1 MKEENYLLEQ
11 QIEILKEKGLIIKD
25 TALGKQILQH
35 FNFFDIIKVYK
46 NLFIVNNVFVKNTTI
61 EKVFLFY
68 HYDRGIQNILFK
80 YSVYIERIFKNRLAE
95 ILSQEIGI
103 TKQEYLNIE
112 NYTVRNNNNLIL
124 NNTLKEIR
132 DVEGISEHP
141 SILLKKITFSTTI
154 NLYNF
159 LNEKLKEK
167 MIYFNYKDNEKQ
179 QAKNLFRNSLYIIRR
194 YRNEIAHSMDFIN
207 YRAERY
213 IIFRYLKKILNEYGY
228 IKLMNKNHY
237 SKRQRG
243 SNDIFSMMLS
253 VILLLGNEFLRIE
266 MLKELEMFINKE
278 NKEKFKSYAEIT
290 NLPDNFLDRLQ
301 ETLKEK
307 KNNYLFRS

>member
-1 MKEENYLLEQ
+1 MEEGNYLLEQ

-103 TKQEYLNIE
+103 TKQEYLKIE

-228 IKLMNKNHY
+228 IKLMNKNDY

-243 SNDIFSMMLS
+243 PNDIFSMMLS

-307 KNNYLFRS
+307 KNNYLFRG

>member
-25 TALGKQILQH
+25 TALGKQILEH

-132 DVEGISEHP
+132 DIEGISEHP

-159 LNEKLKEK
+159 LNEKLKGK

-228 IKLMNKNHY
+228 IKLMNKNDY

-243 SNDIFSMMLS
+243 SNDIFSMILS
-253 VILLLGNEFLRIE
+253 IILLLGNEFLRIE

-307 KNNYLFRS
+307 KNNYLFRG

>member
-1 MKEENYLLEQ
+1 MEEGNYLLEQ

-132 DVEGISEHP
+132 DIEGISEHP

-228 IKLMNKNHY
+228 IKLMNKNDY

-243 SNDIFSMMLS
+243 SNDIFSMILS
-253 VILLLGNEFLRIE
+253 IILLLGNEFLRIE

-301 ETLKEK
+301 KTLKEK
-307 KNNYLFRS
+307 KNNYLFKS

>member
-25 TALGKQILQH
+25 TALGKQILEH

-132 DVEGISEHP
+132 DMESISEHP

-228 IKLMNKNHY
+228 IKLMNKNDY

-243 SNDIFSMMLS
+243 SNDIFSMILS
-253 VILLLGNEFLRIE
+253 IILLLGNEFLRIE

-278 NKEKFKSYAEIT
+278 NKEKFKSYAKIT

-307 KNNYLFRS
+307 KNNYLFRG

>member
-132 DVEGISEHP
+132 DIEGISEHP

-228 IKLMNKNHY
+228 IKLMNKNDY

-243 SNDIFSMMLS
+243 SNDIFSMILS
-253 VILLLGNEFLRIE
+253 IILLLGNEFLRIE

-301 ETLKEK
+301 EILKEK
-307 KNNYLFRS
+307 KNNYLFRG

>member
-132 DVEGISEHP
+132 DIEGISEHP

-159 LNEKLKEK
+159 LNEKLKGK

-228 IKLMNKNHY
+228 IKLMNKNDY

-243 SNDIFSMMLS
+243 SNDIFSMILS
-253 VILLLGNEFLRIE
+253 IILLLGNEFLRIE

>member
-1 MKEENYLLEQ
+1 MKTNEKIVMFKLNEKIYPIKVLFTNNRNVYFEKKDN
-11 QIEILKEKGLIIKD
+11 IFILKINKLTSLDSLYLKEFMEKSIKSFLAKKD
-25 TALGKQILQH
+25 LPSMEINENEKYFYYLGKKI
-35 FNFFDIIKVYK
+35 FYEI
-46 NLFIVNNVFVKNTTI
+46 NND
-61 EKVFLFY
+61 L
-68 HYDRGIQNILFK
+68 ILFN
-80 YSVYIERIFKNRLAE
+80 INDE
-95 ILSQEIGI
+95 IIQLRK
-103 TKQEYLNIE
+103 TKSA
-112 NYTVRNNNNLIL
+112 
-124 NNTLKEIR
+124 K
-132 DVEGISEHP
+132 P
-141 SILLKKITFSTTI
+141 SKII
-154 NLYNF
+154 WNF

-228 IKLMNKNHY
+228 IKLMNKNDY

-243 SNDIFSMMLS
+243 SNDIFSMILS
-253 VILLLGNEFLRIE
+253 IILLLGNEFLRIE

>member
-132 DVEGISEHP
+132 DIEGISEHP

-228 IKLMNKNHY
+228 IKLMNKNDY

-243 SNDIFSMMLS
+243 PNDIFSMMLS

>member
-103 TKQEYLNIE
+103 TKQEYLKIE

-132 DVEGISEHP
+132 DIEGISEHP

-228 IKLMNKNHY
+228 IKLMNKNDY

-243 SNDIFSMMLS
+243 SNDIFSMILS
-253 VILLLGNEFLRIE
+253 IILLLGNEFLRIE

>member
-68 HYDRGIQNILFK
+68 HYDRAIQNILFK

-228 IKLMNKNHY
+228 IKLMNKNDY

-243 SNDIFSMMLS
+243 SNDIFSMILS
-253 VILLLGNEFLRIE
+253 IILLLGNEFLRIE

>member
-25 TALGKQILQH
+25 TALGKQILEH

-103 TKQEYLNIE
+103 TKQEYLKIE

-132 DVEGISEHP
+132 DIEGISEHP

-228 IKLMNKNHY
+228 IKLMNKNDY

-243 SNDIFSMMLS
+243 SNDIFSMILS
-253 VILLLGNEFLRIE
+253 IILLLGNEFLRIE

>member
-132 DVEGISEHP
+132 DIEGISEHP

-228 IKLMNKNHY
+228 IKLMNKNDY

-243 SNDIFSMMLS
+243 YNDIFSMMLS
-253 VILLLGNEFLRIE
+253 IILLLGNEFLRIE

>member
-25 TALGKQILQH
+25 TALGKQILEH

-103 TKQEYLNIE
+103 TKQEYLKIE

-132 DVEGISEHP
+132 DIEGISEHP

-228 IKLMNKNHY
+228 IKLMNKNDY

-243 SNDIFSMMLS
+243 SNDIFSMILS
-253 VILLLGNEFLRIE
+253 IILLLGNEFLRIE
-266 MLKELEMFINKE
+266 MLKELEIFINKE

-307 KNNYLFRS
+307 KNNYLFRG

>member
-68 HYDRGIQNILFK
+68 HYDRAIQNILFK

-103 TKQEYLNIE
+103 TKQEYLKIE

-228 IKLMNKNHY
+228 IKLMNKNDY

-243 SNDIFSMMLS
+243 SNDIFSMILS
-253 VILLLGNEFLRIE
+253 IILLLGNEFLRIE
-266 MLKELEMFINKE
+266 MLKELEIFINKE

>member
-124 NNTLKEIR
+124 N
-132 DVEGISEHP
+132 
-141 SILLKKITFSTTI
+141 IL
-154 NLYNF
+154 
-159 LNEKLKEK
+159 
-167 MIYFNYKDNEKQ
+167 
-179 QAKNLFRNSLYIIRR
+179 
-194 YRNEIAHSMDFIN
+194 H
-207 YRAERY
+207 
-213 IIFRYLKKILNEYGY
+213 IL
-228 IKLMNKNHY
+228 HY
-237 SKRQRG
+237 
-243 SNDIFSMMLS
+243 
-253 VILLLGNEFLRIE
+253 
-266 MLKELEMFINKE
+266 
-278 NKEKFKSYAEIT
+278 Y
-290 NLPDNFLDRLQ
+290 
-301 ETLKEK
+301 
-307 KNNYLFRS
+307 

>member
-35 FNFFDIIKVYK
+35 FNFFDIIKMYK

-103 TKQEYLNIE
+103 TKQEYLKIE

-132 DVEGISEHP
+132 DIEGISEHP

-228 IKLMNKNHY
+228 IKLMNKNDY

-243 SNDIFSMMLS
+243 SNDIFSMILS
-253 VILLLGNEFLRIE
+253 IILLLGNEFLRIE

-307 KNNYLFRS
+307 KNNYLFKS

>member
-25 TALGKQILQH
+25 TALGKQILEH

-61 EKVFLFY
+61 EKGLLFY

-132 DVEGISEHP
+132 DIEGISEHP

-228 IKLMNKNHY
+228 IKLMNKNDY

-243 SNDIFSMMLS
+243 SNDIFSMILS
-253 VILLLGNEFLRIE
+253 IILLLGNEFLRIE

-307 KNNYLFRS
+307 KNNYLFKS

>member
-68 HYDRGIQNILFK
+68 HYDRAIQNILFK

-103 TKQEYLNIE
+103 TKQEYLKIE

-132 DVEGISEHP
+132 DIEGISEHP

-228 IKLMNKNHY
+228 IKLMNKNDY

-243 SNDIFSMMLS
+243 SNDIFSMILS
-253 VILLLGNEFLRIE
+253 IILLLGNEFLRIE

>member
-103 TKQEYLNIE
+103 TKQEYLKIE

-132 DVEGISEHP
+132 DIEGISEHP

-228 IKLMNKNHY
+228 IKLMNKNDY

-243 SNDIFSMMLS
+243 PNDIFSMILS
-253 VILLLGNEFLRIE
+253 IILLLGNEFLRIE

>member
-68 HYDRGIQNILFK
+68 HYDRAIQNILFK

-103 TKQEYLNIE
+103 TKQEYLKIE

-132 DVEGISEHP
+132 DIEGISEHP

-213 IIFRYLKKILNEYGY
+213 IIFRYLKKILNKYGY
-228 IKLMNKNHY
+228 IKLMNKNDY

-243 SNDIFSMMLS
+243 SNDIFSMILS
-253 VILLLGNEFLRIE
+253 IILLLGNEFLRTE

>member
-228 IKLMNKNHY
+228 IKLMNKNDY

-243 SNDIFSMMLS
+243 SNDIFSMILS
-253 VILLLGNEFLRIE
+253 IILLLGNEFLRIE
-266 MLKELEMFINKE
+266 MIEELEILE
-278 NKEKFKSYAEIT
+278 QQIEI
-290 NLPDNFLDRLQ
+290 
-301 ETLKEK
+301 LKEK

>member
-103 TKQEYLNIE
+103 TKQEYLKIE

-132 DVEGISEHP
+132 DIEGISEHP

-228 IKLMNKNHY
+228 IKLMNKNDY

-243 SNDIFSMMLS
+243 SNDIFSMILS
-253 VILLLGNEFLRIE
+253 IILLLGNEFLRIE

-307 KNNYLFRS
+307 KNNYLFRG

>member
-103 TKQEYLNIE
+103 TKQEYLKIE

-132 DVEGISEHP
+132 DIEGISEHP

-228 IKLMNKNHY
+228 IKLMNKNDY

-243 SNDIFSMMLS
+243 PNDIFSMMLS

>member
-1 MKEENYLLEQ
+1 MEEGNYLLEQ

-141 SILLKKITFSTTI
+141 SILLKKITFSATI

-228 IKLMNKNHY
+228 IKLMNKNDY

-243 SNDIFSMMLS
+243 SNDIFSMILS
-253 VILLLGNEFLRIE
+253 IILLLGNEFLRIE

>member
-25 TALGKQILQH
+25 TALGKQILEH

-132 DVEGISEHP
+132 DIEGISEHP

-228 IKLMNKNHY
+228 IKLMNKNDY

-243 SNDIFSMMLS
+243 SNDIFSMILS
-253 VILLLGNEFLRIE
+253 IILLLGNEFLRIE

-301 ETLKEK
+301 EILKEK
-307 KNNYLFRS
+307 KNNYLFRG

>member
-103 TKQEYLNIE
+103 TKQEYLKIE

-132 DVEGISEHP
+132 DIEGISEHP

-228 IKLMNKNHY
+228 IKLMNKNDY

-243 SNDIFSMMLS
+243 SNDIFSMILS
-253 VILLLGNEFLRIE
+253 IILLLGNEFLRIE

-301 ETLKEK
+301 EILKEK
-307 KNNYLFRS
+307 KNNYLFKS

>member
-1 MKEENYLLEQ
+1 MKEQNYLLEQ

-25 TALGKQILQH
+25 TDLGKQILEH

-132 DVEGISEHP
+132 DIEGISEHP

-228 IKLMNKNHY
+228 IKLMNKNDY

-243 SNDIFSMMLS
+243 SNDIFSMILS
-253 VILLLGNEFLRIE
+253 IILLLGNEFLRIE

-307 KNNYLFRS
+307 KNNYLFKS

>member
-103 TKQEYLNIE
+103 TKQEYLKIE

-132 DVEGISEHP
+132 DIEGISEHP

-228 IKLMNKNHY
+228 IKLMNKNDY

-243 SNDIFSMMLS
+243 PNDIFSMMLS

-307 KNNYLFRS
+307 KNNYLFKS

>member
-132 DVEGISEHP
+132 DIEGISEHP

-179 QAKNLFRNSLYIIRR
+179 QAKNLFRSSLYIIRR

-228 IKLMNKNHY
+228 IKLMNKN
-237 SKRQRG
+237 
-243 SNDIFSMMLS
+243 D
-253 VILLLGNEFLRIE
+253 
-266 MLKELEMFINKE
+266 
-278 NKEKFKSYAEIT
+278 
-290 NLPDNFLDRLQ
+290 
-301 ETLKEK
+301 
-307 KNNYLFRS
+307 

>member
-11 QIEILKEKGLIIKD
+11 QIEILKEKGLIIED

-132 DVEGISEHP
+132 DIEGISEHP

-228 IKLMNKNHY
+228 IKLMNKNDY

-243 SNDIFSMMLS
+243 SNDIFSMILS
-253 VILLLGNEFLRIE
+253 IILLLGNEFLRIE

-307 KNNYLFRS
+307 KNNYLFKS

>member
-1 MKEENYLLEQ
+1 MEEGNYLLEQ

-132 DVEGISEHP
+132 DIEGISEHP

-228 IKLMNKNHY
+228 IKLMNKNDY

-243 SNDIFSMMLS
+243 SNDIFSMILS
-253 VILLLGNEFLRIE
+253 IILLLGNEFLRIE

-301 ETLKEK
+301 EILKEK
-307 KNNYLFRS
+307 KNNYLFRG

>member
-61 EKVFLFY
+61 ENVFLFY
-68 HYDRGIQNILFK
+68 HYDRAIQNILFK

-103 TKQEYLNIE
+103 TKQEYLKIE

-213 IIFRYLKKILNEYGY
+213 IIFRYLKKILNKYGY
-228 IKLMNKNHY
+228 IKLMNKNDY

-243 SNDIFSMMLS
+243 SNDIFSMILS
-253 VILLLGNEFLRIE
+253 IILLLGNEFLRIE

>member
-1 MKEENYLLEQ
+1 MEEGNYLLEQ

-103 TKQEYLNIE
+103 TKQEYLKIE

-228 IKLMNKNHY
+228 IKLMNKNDY

-243 SNDIFSMMLS
+243 SNDIFSMILS
-253 VILLLGNEFLRIE
+253 IILLLGNEFLRIE

>member
-68 HYDRGIQNILFK
+68 HYDRAIQNILFK

-103 TKQEYLNIE
+103 TKQEYLKIE

-228 IKLMNKNHY
+228 IKLMNKNDY

-243 SNDIFSMMLS
+243 SNDIFSMILS
-253 VILLLGNEFLRIE
+253 IILLLGNEFLRIE

>member
-68 HYDRGIQNILFK
+68 HYDRAIQNILFK

-103 TKQEYLNIE
+103 TKQEYLKIE

-207 YRAERY
+207 YRAERF
-213 IIFRYLKKILNEYGY
+213 IIFRYLKKILNKYGY
-228 IKLMNKNHY
+228 IKLMNKNDY

-243 SNDIFSMMLS
+243 SNDIFSMILS
-253 VILLLGNEFLRIE
+253 IILLLGNEFLRIE

>member
-68 HYDRGIQNILFK
+68 HYDRAIQNILFK

-103 TKQEYLNIE
+103 TKQEYLKIE

-213 IIFRYLKKILNEYGY
+213 IIFRYLKKILNKYGY
-228 IKLMNKNHY
+228 IKLMNKNDY

-243 SNDIFSMMLS
+243 SNDIFSMILS
-253 VILLLGNEFLRIE
+253 IILLLGNEFLRIE

>member
-1 MKEENYLLEQ
+1 MEEGNYLLEQ

-132 DVEGISEHP
+132 DIEGISEHP

-228 IKLMNKNHY
+228 IKLMNKNDY

-243 SNDIFSMMLS
+243 SNDIFSMILS
-253 VILLLGNEFLRIE
+253 IILLLGNEFLRTE

-278 NKEKFKSYAEIT
+278 NKAVKYLELIIKPLSDKENDKVKQILIQEREK
-290 NLPDNFLDRLQ
+290 N
-301 ETLKEK
+301 
-307 KNNYLFRS
+307 

>member
-25 TALGKQILQH
+25 TALGKQILEH

-103 TKQEYLNIE
+103 TKQEYLKIE

-132 DVEGISEHP
+132 DIEGISEHP

-228 IKLMNKNHY
+228 IKLMNKNDY

-243 SNDIFSMMLS
+243 SNDIFSMILS
-253 VILLLGNEFLRIE
+253 IILLLGNEFLRIE

-307 KNNYLFRS
+307 KNNYLFKS

>member
-35 FNFFDIIKVYK
+35 FNFFDIIKMYK

-103 TKQEYLNIE
+103 TKQEYLKIE

-228 IKLMNKNHY
+228 IKLMNKNDY

-243 SNDIFSMMLS
+243 SNDIFSMILS
-253 VILLLGNEFLRIE
+253 IILLLGNEFLRIE

-307 KNNYLFRS
+307 KNNYLFKS